1 MIEKIYQVIIYMQEP
16 QPIRDSHND
25 NQDHSDRI
33 RIDLNCVI
41 DELHRAVRRDVCILN
56 QMSESTRAVALDH
69 RSREAELHFLLRRE
83 EYAGP
88 TSGRVTRGR
97 SNGSRATNG

>member
-1 MIEKIYQVIIYMQEP
+1 MILII
-16 QPIRDSHND
+16 DND
-25 NQDHSDRI
+25 NQDHSDRIRI

-56 QMSESTRAVALDH
+56 QMSESTLAVAWDH
-69 RSREAELHFLLRRE
+69 RSKEASLDFLLRREE

-88 TSGRVTRGR
+88 TSGRVTR
-97 SNGSRATNG
+97 